1 MPKYCCF
8 SAPMYMIYFWNT
20 HTMVCA
26 TFRPCDGI
34 DAEHAKSSPS
44 ALHSTVVA
52 SEAGLPC
59 CQYSTPVDPH
69 GWGHSRNFRL
79 ELELTVMVISKFCW
93 YDCWYSVSLLS
104 KNEKIVIGK
113 RERLPII
120 IMHHWQCII
129 RLISRKL
136 QTKRIITS
144 KCVFAKCFINVLG
157 KDLILGERKKRECIK
172 FKKNSQQSK
181 KSLYSG
187 TGSTVRVCPNFPE
200 ERGLPCRL

>member
-1 MPKYCCF
+1 M
-8 SAPMYMIYFWNT
+8 
-20 HTMVCA
+20 
-26 TFRPCDGI
+26 
-34 DAEHAKSSPS
+34 
-44 ALHSTVVA
+44 L
-52 SEAGLPC
+52 
-59 CQYSTPVDPH
+59 STPSLRRPH
-69 GWGHSRNFRL
+69 YILQSSSLKRVCHVANILHLSIHMVEDTHGNFRL

-93 YDCWYSVSLLS
+93 YDCWYSVGLLS

-200 ERGLPCRL
+200 ERGLPYRL